1 MQSRSRFLQLLLCC
15 AGLIT
20 APAYAWDSDGHHAV
34 GAIADQLIAK
44 THAAN
49 EVKALLGNKLS
60 LRDAAVW
67 ADCAR
72 GIDPAKGYSYQKAG
86 LFPECKIYENPD
98 GIARMSDFVR
108 RNDTNCDRK
117 PTEESCHKQYHYSD
131 IAIQHDHYDRSFHG
145 ARNDDIVAAAAA
157 AIQVL
162 KGEPAAPPFSFKDKR
177 EALLVLAH
185 YVGDI
190 HQPLHVGS
198 VYLDASGKP
207 VDPDSGSFD
216 ATTETRGGN
225 DIALTKTSKVSR
237 KNLHAAWD
245 AYPASLSTSA
255 ADASLLK
262 RARTIQKTPGKLLNW
277 PAVWATETMGSAQQ
291 AFKGLK
297 FGKKEST
304 HWRVTLSSQYAA
316 TMDTLKK
323 EQLAKAGKR
332 LADLLQ
338 SIWT

>member
-1 MQSRSRFLQLLLCC
+1 MKSRSRFLQLLLCC

-20 APAYAWDSDGHHAV
+20 TQAYAWDSDGHHAV
-34 GAIADQLIAK
+34 GAIADQLITK

-49 EVKALLGNKLS
+49 EVKALLGNDLS

-98 GIARMSDFVR
+98 GKARMSDFVR
-108 RNDTNCDRK
+108 RNDNNCDRK

-131 IAIQHDHYDRSFHG
+131 IAIQHDHYDPSFQG
-145 ARNDDIVAAAAA
+145 ARNDDIVAAVAA

-225 DIALTKTSKVSR
+225 EIVAYKNEQSIQQELARRLGCLSCISEHIRGRCVTAQACAYRSKNTGQTAQLAGCLGNRDNGQRPKSLQGAQIRQKGKHTLACDAFEPVCGHYGYAQKRTTGQGRKTS
-237 KNLHAAWD
+237 
-245 AYPASLSTSA
+245 
-255 ADASLLK
+255 
-262 RARTIQKTPGKLLNW
+262 G
-277 PAVWATETMGSAQQ
+277 
-291 AFKGLK
+291 
-297 FGKKEST
+297 
-304 HWRVTLSSQYAA
+304 
-316 TMDTLKK
+316 
-323 EQLAKAGKR
+323 
-332 LADLLQ
+332 
-338 SIWT
+338 